1 MGICEKE
8 GKEKKYNAIE
18 KENNRLNET
27 IEKVEK
33 SKINKINQPK
43 KIINECIIQN
53 SPLVNIDSKV
63 ANVSKSICKIKCLEN
78 GHGTGFFLII
88 PFFDDWNSSLKALM
102 TNYNV

>member
-1 MGICEKE
+1 MGIFEKE

-33 SKINKINQPK
+33 SKNNKIKQSK

-53 SPLVNIDSKV
+53 SQLVNIDSKV
-63 ANVSKSICKIKCLEN
+63 ANVSKSICKIKIDFK
-78 GHGTGFFLII
+78 GKIIIGTGFL
-88 PFFDDWNSSLKALM
+88 LKFNINQLK
-102 TNYNV
+102 

>member
-1 MGICEKE
+1 MDGV
-8 GKEKKYNAIE
+8 GLTKEKKYNAIE

-53 SPLVNIDSKV
+53 SQLVNIDSKV
-63 ANVSKSICKIKCLEN
+63 ANVSKSICKIKITFKNNKIQDYEKDSDNSALCSFIL
-78 GHGTGFFLII
+78 HG
-88 PFFDDWNSSLKALM
+88 S
-102 TNYNV
+102 

>member
-1 MGICEKE
+1 MEICEKE
-8 GKEKKYNAIE
+8 
-18 KENNRLNET
+18 ENNRLNET

-63 ANVSKSICKIKCLEN
+63 ANVSKSICKIKIEFK
-78 GHGTGFFLII
+78 GIIIKGTGFLLRFYINQEPFYCLQII
-88 PFFDDWNSSLKALM
+88 IL
-102 TNYNV
+102 

>member
-1 MGICEKE
+1 MEICEKE
-8 GKEKKYNAIE
+8 
-18 KENNRLNET
+18 ENNRLNET

-63 ANVSKSICKIKCLEN
+63 ANVSKSICKIKIEFKRN
-78 GHGTGFFLII
+78 NYKRYRFFIKILYKSRII
-88 PFFDDWNSSLKALM
+88 LLFNDKSSYYKRR
-102 TNYNV
+102 NNK